1 MPRAFHKYLK
11 TLCWLPSDQC
21 YMVSVTGETLLL
33 VAEGAAS
40 WVQHIS
46 RADFGLSSG
55 LSSSSQLLIV
65 PPMLLLVGSV
75 ESHL

>member
-1 MPRAFHKYLK
+1 
-11 TLCWLPSDQC
+11 
-21 YMVSVTGETLLL
+21 MVSVTGETLLL

-55 LSSSSQLLIV
+55 LSSSYQLLIV